1 MLTRVK
7 LVAVRKES
15 RVMRWTITNE
25 CGDVLARFQSAE
37 EAWAAL
43 CSDAFLSLVS
53 ERYEEAMDSACW
65 NFVSAST
72 ASRW

>member
-1 MLTRVK
+1 MWKAQREM
-7 LVAVRKES
+7 AES
-15 RVMRWTITNE
+15 MRWTITTE

-53 ERYEEAMDSACW
+53 ERYEEETDCAVLDS
-65 NFVSAST
+65 VSALM
-72 ASRW
+72 ALRW